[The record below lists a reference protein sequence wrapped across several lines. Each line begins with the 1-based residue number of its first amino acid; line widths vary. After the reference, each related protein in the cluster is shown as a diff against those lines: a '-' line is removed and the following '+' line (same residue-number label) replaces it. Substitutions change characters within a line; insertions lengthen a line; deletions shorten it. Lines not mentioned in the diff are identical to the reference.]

1 MNYKIALTV
10 IGLSVAVNAFCA
22 NNAPPKFEPNR
33 WKVLGATIPLTVIN
47 YYSLMYLTVPLTIK
61 TYEYFRSEELNPT
74 LATLVWFG
82 GGFSLGSYFVGKLHN
97 YIPFFSE
104 EELNQAQKYA
114 VILATIGFLTP
125 QDLKNRLKTVLPAV
139 QKNFFSKSKY
149 GLSVK
154 SFEEFQEIIPIIKN
168 LNKNIQEGFGKINE
182 LESKLQSHQNT
193 TQRGLFARLGL
204 KMGLLKTNE
213 QVNREN
219 YDSYKALIL
228 KWSNFLIQ
236 REEQR
241 AKLYENYDIAELK
254 TLKQFAQ
261 RIKENFES
269 KTVDFKKILD
279 DFQQLKELYA
289 NIQGGVL
296 GIIDK
301 ALRYYEGK
309 IV

>member
-22 NNAPPKFEPNR
+22 NNPPAKTEPNR
-33 WKVLGATIPLTVIN
+33 WKVVAATIPLTFIN

-61 TYEYFRSEELNPT
+61 TYEYFNSEELNPT
-74 LATLVWFG
+74 LATLVLFG

-97 YIPFFSE
+97 YIPFSE

-114 VILATIGFLTP
+114 VTVATIGFLTP

-139 QKNFFSKSKY
+139 QKKFFSKSKD

-168 LNKNIQEGFGKINE
+168 LNKNIKEGFGKINQ

-204 KMGLLKTNE
+204 RMGLLKTNE
-213 QVNREN
+213 QLNREN

-228 KWSNFLIQ
+228 KWSNFLIE

-241 AKLYENYDIAELK
+241 AKLYENYDIGELK

-269 KTVDFKKILD
+269 KTVDFQKILD
-279 DFQQLKELYA
+279 DFKQLKESYA
-289 NIQGGVL
+289 KIQGGVL
-296 GIIDK
+296 GIVDK

-309 IV
+309 SV